1 MFNTIAM
8 QHNIQAMSSQQFENN
23 MNLHTAMRIITV
35 VTVPHIVVIFINLLK
50 FQNSFINF

>member
-8 QHNIQAMSSQQFENN
+8 QHNIQAMSLTQFKNN

-35 VTVPHIVVIFINLLK
+35 VTVPHLVVIFINLLK
-50 FQNSFINF
+50 FEESFIKF